1 MFTNYDFV
9 LCGFCLRGFYDFAYI
24 FVTNFVILYIMSC
37 HNWGF
42 CDLCISNKIDLEK
55 IKSIEKL
62 GYSTIALNT
71 YVEEPIGGE
80 PKPKKKKGETREKKD
95 YIVDPIVIPKEITQS
110 CKLKILQRVTIEF
123 SESGIAHKLNQ
134 SENLKKYDIIAVV
147 PKTLAAF
154 QYACGSMDIDIISFE
169 SNGRVPFKVNR
180 KLYRQA
186 IERGIFFEL
195 MYSPAIRD
203 SSARKNIITTAHNYY
218 AVGKSRSIIITSG
231 AETYMHLRGVH
242 DVISIGFLLGLNSN
256 ESMESIRSNARRL
269 ILKAEGRR
277 HGKHHMVI
285 EAVDET
291 EEQNKIEAEPQKI

>member
-1 MFTNYDFV
+1 
-9 LCGFCLRGFYDFAYI
+9 
-24 FVTNFVILYIMSC
+24 MSC

-55 IKSIEKL
+55 IESIEKL
-62 GYSTIALNT
+62 GYKTIALNT
-71 YVEEPIGGE
+71 YVEEPTGE
-80 PKPKKKKGETREKKD
+80 PKPKKKKGEIREKKD
-95 YIVDPIVIPKEITQS
+95 YIPEPVLIPKEIRQS
-110 CKLKILQRVTIEF
+110 CNLNILQRVTIEF

-154 QYACGSMDIDIISFE
+154 QYACGSMDIDILSFE

-203 SSARKNIITTAHNYY
+203 STARKNIITTAHNYF
-218 AVGKSRSIIITSG
+218 AVGKSKSIIITSG
-231 AETYMHLRGVH
+231 AECYLHLRGVQ
-242 DVISIGFLLGLNSN
+242 DVISIGFLFGLNSN
-256 ESMESIRSNARRL
+256 ESMETIRSNARKL

-285 EAVDET
+285 EKVDGNEK
-291 EEQNKIEAEPQKI
+291 QNNTEAEPEKKLMQDILL